1 MIRKLIQT
9 LVSPCLTTLLC
20 LLSTPLVADP
30 IILHWTAP
38 TTKTDGSPQPFEE
51 IAFYHLEALYLT
63 PCLPLDI
70 CEYAYGE
77 LGATHIRYAG
87 GSYWSVAATHD
98 ELFSPDQTTVTYP
111 DPGNWT
117 FYVTITTILLDGT
130 ESLPSA
136 LFIPLDVT
144 TLSPSICARFDGVN
158 TP

>member
-9 LVSPCLTTLLC
+9 LVSSCLTTLLC

-30 IILHWTAP
+30 ITLNWTTP

-63 PCLPLDI
+63 PCLPVDF

-77 LGATHIRYAG
+77 LGDTHIRYAG
-87 GSYWSVAATHD
+87 GSYWSVVTTYE
-98 ELFSPDQTTVTYP
+98 ELFTPDQTTVTYP
-111 DPGNWT
+111 DPGSWT
-117 FYVTITTILLDGT
+117 FYVTMTTILMDGV
-130 ESLPSA
+130 ESLPTA
-136 LFIPLDVT
+136 LFIPLDV
-144 TLSPSICARFDGVN
+144 SPQSPPLCARVN